1 MPRLTSE
8 EDAHK
13 RMFIGKLNPN
23 TEDNALRNYFGNF
36 GDIVDYIIMRYPDT
50 KRSKCFGFVTFREV
64 RSLEH
69 VLESQP
75 HYVEG
80 ALVELKRAVPRDE
93 MPAKEGRESKRGAHA
108 GAMAGRLFVGH
119 LNYDTNDTVLRAY
132 FERYTLHIIY
142 F

>member
-1 MPRLTSE
+1 MPRQTSE

-23 TEDNALRNYFGNF
+23 TDDTALRNYFGNF

-50 KRSKCFGFVTFREV
+50 KRSKCFGFVTFRDI
-64 RSLEH
+64 RCFEH
-69 VLESQP
+69 VLETQP

-93 MPAKEGRESKRGAHA
+93 MPGREGRENFKRG
-108 GAMAGRLFVGH
+108 GQTGSMSGRLFVGR

-132 FERYTLHIIY
+132 FER
-142 F
+142 